1 MRKIVLLCNGGLS
14 TGILVRKMK
23 KAAEKIPYGCEIL
36 AVPVSSVREAAWDA
50 DLILLGPQVLYQ
62 QETVKRQVDCQVAG
76 IEPKA
81 YGKMDGEAVFAQ
93 AKKLL
98 DGSPDD

>member
-23 KAAEKIPYGCEIL
+23 AAAQKVSYGCEIL
-36 AVPVSSVREAAWDA
+36 AVPISSVREAAWDA
-50 DLILLGPQVLYQ
+50 DLILLGPQVFYQ
-62 QETVKRQVDCQVAG
+62 QELVKRQVKCPVVS

-81 YGKMDGEAVFAQ
+81 YGRMDGETVFAQ
-93 AKKLL
+93 AKALL
-98 DGSPDD
+98 DGGHNL